1 MLKLQG
7 LNKLAAMAVLVALTV
22 IVSGCA
28 TYSDGLLIGNIQYSN
43 KTEPRLNHTKI
54 DNYPVNCSPRR
65 IRFYKWQMYA
75 SKNPYSTKPR
85 VLLLTNVS
93 HKPIMVDRYRKAAS
107 ASAGWLSRLDPQNW
121 SVMQTRQ
128 QNVRLV
134 CTQQSGSGYSR
145 VNCAD
150 YLNACWMLVKSGKK
164 ATSGDYWI
172 TENRGLQVTY
182 FNMRQRGIHVLPPGD
197 L

>member
-7 LNKLAAMAVLVALTV
+7 LSRLAVSAVLLLL
-22 IVSGCA
+22 IMLQSGCV
-28 TYSDGLLIGNIQYSN
+28 TYSDGLLVGDIQYSN
-43 KTEPRLNHTKI
+43 KTEPRLNHSKI
-54 DNYPVNCSPRR
+54 NNYPVNCSPRR
-65 IRFYKWQMYA
+65 IRFYKWQMFA

-93 HKPIMVDRYRKAAS
+93 RKSILVDRYRKNAS
-107 ASAGWLSRLDPQNW
+107 ASAGWLSQLDPQNW
-121 SVMQTRQ
+121 SAMQTTQ

-134 CTQQSGSGYSR
+134 CTQQNGSRYSR

-150 YLNACWMLVKSGKK
+150 YLNACWMMVKSGTK
-164 ATSGDYWI
+164 ATMGDYWI
-172 TENRGLQVTY
+172 TENRGLQATY